1 MTRSDIITGQYVTL
15 RQSPASV
22 GDRLLAHLI
31 DLIALISYES
41 AMFFMFDKLSGNF
54 EMSHPYLFYPA
65 LFVLMVI
72 PLVLY
77 HPLCEWLNRG
87 QSIGKTVL
95 HCRVVTV
102 DGSTP
107 TLSGYLMRWLLYPID
122 VLLTGGLGVVVIL
135 FTRNN
140 QRFGDL
146 AAGTMVVKTNALD
159 NQRISLNE
167 FFYVQQNYSPTF
179 TDAGNLSLRQV
190 EVISQT
196 LYNVKGDNRE
206 HCLDRLTAKVEE
218 YIDCTKPMT
227 MTREDFLYT
236 VLNDYYYYASTIE
249 A

>member
-1 MTRSDIITGQYVTL
+1 MTRSDIITGQYVAL

-31 DLIALISYES
+31 DSIALFAYES
-41 AMFFMFDKLSGNF
+41 AMFFLFDKLSGSF
-54 EMSHPYLFYPA
+54 ESSHPELFYTAMFA
-65 LFVLMVI
+65 LMII
-72 PLVLY
+72 PMVLY
-77 HPLCEWLNRG
+77 HPLCEWLNHG
-87 QSIGKTVL
+87 QSIGKSVM

-107 TLSGYLMRWLLYPID
+107 TLSSYLMRWLLYPID

-146 AAGTMVVKTNALD
+146 AAGTMVVKANALD

-179 TDAGNLSLRQV
+179 ADAGNLSLRQV
-190 EVISQT
+190 EVINQT

-206 HCLDRLTAKVEE
+206 RCLDMLTAKVEQC
-218 YIDCTKPMT
+218 IDCAKPMT

-236 VLNDYYYYASTIE
+236 VLNDYHYYASTIE